1 MEEIVDC
8 IKTVEYILG
17 NNYKEN
23 IYQFALYTELNLRGY
38 MVQTEVIVP
47 VYYKSVYVGFE
58 RADLVIYNK
67 DASIM
72 CILELKSQNARVG
85 TKEINQLRKYL
96 NNTSTEYGIL
106 VNFYEK
112 LEMVRVNTITHRKIS
127 CDTPQV

>member
-8 IKTVEYILG
+8 IKNVEHILG
-17 NNYKEN
+17 NHYKEN

-67 DASIM
+67 DATIM
-72 CILELKSQNARVG
+72 CILELKSQNARLG
-85 TKEINQLRKYL
+85 NKEINQLRKYL

-106 VNFYEK
+106 VNFYES
-112 LEMVRVNTITHRKIS
+112 LEMVRVNKISHQKIS
-127 CDTPQV
+127 CDTPRI

>member
-8 IKTVEYILG
+8 IKNVEHILG
-17 NNYKEN
+17 NHYKEN

-67 DASIM
+67 DATIM
-72 CILELKSQNARVG
+72 CILELKSQNARLG
-85 TKEINQLRKYL
+85 NKEINQLRKYL

-106 VNFYEK
+106 VNFYES
-112 LEMVRVNTITHRKIS
+112 LEMIRVNKISHQKIS
-127 CDTPQV
+127 CDTPRI

>member
-38 MVQTEVIVP
+38 MVQTEVIIP

-58 RADLVIYNK
+58 RADLIIYNK

-96 NNTSTEYGIL
+96 NNTSTDYGIL
-106 VNFYEK
+106 VNFYEN
-112 LEMVRVNTITHRKIS
+112 LEMVRVNKISHRKIS

>member
-8 IKTVEYILG
+8 IKNVEYILG
-17 NNYKEN
+17 NHYKEN

-67 DASIM
+67 DTTIM
-72 CILELKSQNARVG
+72 CILELKSQNSRLG
-85 TKEINQLRKYL
+85 NKEINQLRKYL

-106 VNFYEK
+106 VNFYES
-112 LEMVRVNTITHRKIS
+112 LEMIRVNKISHQKIS
-127 CDTPQV
+127 CDTSQI

>member
-8 IKTVEYILG
+8 IKNVEHILG
-17 NNYKEN
+17 NHYKEN

-67 DASIM
+67 DATIM
-72 CILELKSQNARVG
+72 CILELKSQNARLG
-85 TKEINQLRKYL
+85 NKEINQLRKYL

-106 VNFYEK
+106 VNFYES
-112 LEMVRVNTITHRKIS
+112 LEMVRVNKISHQKIS
-127 CDTPQV
+127 CDTSQI

>member
-8 IKTVEYILG
+8 IKNVEHILG
-17 NNYKEN
+17 NHYKEN

-67 DASIM
+67 DATIM
-72 CILELKSQNARVG
+72 CILELKSQNARLLILKVVDKMDPG
-85 TKEINQLRKYL
+85 HPENPFDIFLKKCFSL
-96 NNTSTEYGIL
+96 N
-106 VNFYEK
+106 
-112 LEMVRVNTITHRKIS
+112 
-127 CDTPQV
+127 